1 MGFPDTDTL
10 VMTAVVMDI
19 AMPSG
24 SSIRKKE
31 HKKQEE
37 REGERER
44 GRGCS
49 TCTWCI
55 QPGDG
60 ATVSMMYSDMPA

>member
-10 VMTAVVMDI
+10 VMTAVVIDI

-37 REGERER
+37 REREGEVVPHVLGVYNQEMVPLY
-44 GRGCS
+44 
-49 TCTWCI
+49 
-55 QPGDG
+55 Q
-60 ATVSMMYSDMPA
+60 